1 MIEINQTYILISL
14 AGGLF
19 SSVLYYL
26 YKSKYN
32 KEDKEDEK
40 IKDYLLLFMI
50 ICMIIFL
57 GLNINKYIESE
68 KSISGS
74 NIESKDIIYGNPNF

>member
-14 AGGLF
+14 VGGLF
-19 SSVLYYL
+19 SSLLYYL

-32 KEDKEDEK
+32 KEEEK

-50 ICMIIFL
+50 ICMIIFF

-68 KSISGS
+68 KSILGS